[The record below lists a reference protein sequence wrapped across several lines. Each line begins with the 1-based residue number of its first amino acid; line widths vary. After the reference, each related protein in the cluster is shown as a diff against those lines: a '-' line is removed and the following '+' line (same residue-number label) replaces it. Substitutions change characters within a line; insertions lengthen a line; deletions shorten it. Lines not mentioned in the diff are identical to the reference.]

1 MIAFL
6 GVLAVARPV
15 TAAEYRVPLMA
26 QPPVIDGQV
35 QPEEW
40 RLSAGFDG
48 FAFNGQLERRRVRA
62 YVAATEGTLYF
73 AFRSQLP
80 DEGELVAQVAVD
92 TVKIVYDDSLEVWV
106 DPTPGSDHGKTYQM
120 LANPAGRCGW
130 DVHPRGNEKDEPA
143 WRGDWQVASGFHE
156 GEWQCEVAVPL
167 AGIAP
172 GRTADQGEWGINLCR
187 NWKNPW
193 AFSSTGG
200 GPYAPEGLRFT
211 FAKDALPIRH
221 ETSGDPFL
229 GEIDTQVLV
238 TNPGAQPAE
247 VKADLK
253 VSRDVMP
260 ELAASETL
268 TLAPGESKAVALK
281 TSDAS
286 TKRFTLSA
294 RVTSADGQRVL
305 YERSYA
311 WQRGEP
317 WKWTTAKP
325 EVLPIDFQFG
335 YYPYLNRMRV
345 LADVSNLSP
354 EAKLKRL
361 VCAIRKKGAA
371 EPLKTIAF
379 EQIVNGRQEQTF
391 DLPPLDGS
399 YEIAMRAEGEDVPPG
414 ELVKPFERTVYEWE
428 HQGLGAGAK
437 VYPPFT
443 PIEVQGRR
451 VSTVLREHTMN
462 DQGLWDQ
469 VTAAG
474 QPLLAQPMSFLARV
488 DGQGVTLK
496 SGPLRFTK
504 TQGNEA
510 VAKTRLSAEGLS
522 ANATCTWDYDGMMR
536 VDLELQ
542 PNPGH
547 KVEGLVLS
555 IPLRREQATLFHAMG
570 DGIRNTLYEAVPK
583 PGQVWDSTKVAVND
597 LPRSFCSYLF
607 VGTPK
612 RGLCWFAEN
621 DRGWSWDP
629 KGLNVAMETGED
641 VQLSVHLIS
650 DPIEIT
656 ASRTIT
662 FGLQAAPVKPMLG
675 DWRYRW
681 VRSNY
686 TLLGTDIN
694 WFALGDCGSVY
705 PAHKDLALWEA
716 LKRGN
721 TERLSDEDVQK
732 VIDRGRPYFEPY
744 GADRLES
751 WGRHVGHN
759 LRARYGKKMV
769 LYYNRASFQ
778 LADEFQTFQD
788 EWGMTDYRTVGPGNG
803 IWEIKVVPTDSYID
817 HALYWYGK
825 AFDVAGSQ
833 GVYWD
838 NWFFAGSY
846 NTAMTGAYARPD
858 GSVAPSTG
866 LWGLRELAKRTFQ
879 YMNERGM
886 TPVTMAHMTST
897 NILPLLS
904 FCTVQYD
911 WEWKYSEGDVQYR
924 FPREYILLVS
934 NGELAGTWPVLLGDH
949 GNLAD
954 DPWTQRTFAGV
965 CLVHEL
971 DCWGRQDVWE
981 PLFKP
986 VHELLDT
993 PSVEVYRYW
1002 DERPQP
1008 VVADSPDL
1016 PTIVYSLKGK
1026 QALVGVTSYAETD
1039 LTAQLTIDPAS
1050 LGLAPGYGVTDA
1062 VTGEALP
1069 VQGNT
1074 VSFPLRKHD
1083 VRELRIEP
1091 EVR

>member
-1 MIAFL
+1 
-6 GVLAVARPV
+6 
-15 TAAEYRVPLMA
+15 
-26 QPPVIDGQV
+26 
-35 QPEEW
+35 
-40 RLSAGFDG
+40 
-48 FAFNGQLERRRVRA
+48 
-62 YVAATEGTLYF
+62 
-73 AFRSQLP
+73 
-80 DEGELVAQVAVD
+80 
-92 TVKIVYDDSLEVWV
+92 
-106 DPTPGSDHGKTYQM
+106 
-120 LANPAGRCGW
+120 
-130 DVHPRGNEKDEPA
+130 
-143 WRGDWQVASGFHE
+143 
-156 GEWQCEVAVPL
+156 
-167 AGIAP
+167 
-172 GRTADQGEWGINLCR
+172 
-187 NWKNPW
+187 
-193 AFSSTGG
+193 
-200 GPYAPEGLRFT
+200 
-211 FAKDALPIRH
+211 
-221 ETSGDPFL
+221 
-229 GEIDTQVLV
+229 
-238 TNPGAQPAE
+238 
-247 VKADLK
+247 
-253 VSRDVMP
+253 
-260 ELAASETL
+260 
-268 TLAPGESKAVALK
+268 
-281 TSDAS
+281 
-286 TKRFTLSA
+286 
-294 RVTSADGQRVL
+294 
-305 YERSYA
+305 
-311 WQRGEP
+311 
-317 WKWTTAKP
+317 
-325 EVLPIDFQFG
+325 
-335 YYPYLNRMRV
+335 
-345 LADVSNLSP
+345 
-354 EAKLKRL
+354 
-361 VCAIRKKGAA
+361 
-371 EPLKTIAF
+371 
-379 EQIVNGRQEQTF
+379 
-391 DLPPLDGS
+391 
-399 YEIAMRAEGEDVPPG
+399 
-414 ELVKPFERTVYEWE
+414 
-428 HQGLGAGAK
+428 
-437 VYPPFT
+437 
-443 PIEVQGRR
+443 
-451 VSTVLREHTMN
+451 
-462 DQGLWDQ
+462 
-469 VTAAG
+469 
-474 QPLLAQPMSFLARV
+474 
-488 DGQGVTLK
+488 
-496 SGPLRFTK
+496 
-504 TQGNEA
+504 
-510 VAKTRLSAEGLS
+510 
-522 ANATCTWDYDGMMR
+522 
-536 VDLELQ
+536 
-542 PNPGH
+542 
-547 KVEGLVLS
+547 
-555 IPLRREQATLFHAMG
+555 
-570 DGIRNTLYEAVPK
+570 
-583 PGQVWDSTKVAVND
+583 
-597 LPRSFCSYLF
+597 
-607 VGTPK
+607 
-612 RGLCWFAEN
+612 
-621 DRGWSWDP
+621 
-629 KGLNVAMETGED
+629 
-641 VQLSVHLIS
+641 
-650 DPIEIT
+650 
-656 ASRTIT
+656 
-662 FGLQAAPVKPMLG
+662 MLG